1 MIAARLWKQ
10 WWPQEGYVLVQLYC
24 AACGVVLKD
33 YGRHQCQVD
42 GKRAAVTGGS
52 AGGYTVLAALTRR
65 SGVFTYVLRAKRR
78 MRNSSSVCCRA
89 VPGRATMA
97 CRRWKP

>member
-1 MIAARLWKQ
+1 MQ
-10 WWPQEGYVLVQLYC
+10 SMVYFS
-24 AACGVVLKD
+24 VVL
-33 YGRHQCQVD
+33 HESVD
-42 GKRAAVTGGS
+42 AMLYMIPCSGLTSRTQERAAVTGGS